1 MWGIMNVNKRDMY
14 SCILLKM
21 NIHTKYQFVYAYPPA
36 GGSELIVTGPF
47 RDGVVSDNQ
56 FAE

>member
-1 MWGIMNVNKRDMY
+1 MNVNKRDMY